1 MFMKIG
7 LLGGSGQ
14 VGREV
19 ITLAVSFPCEVDAP
33 TSRDVNLIDEQALAD
48 WVSKGGFDAV
58 INCAA
63 FTAVDA
69 AENDIERANLTNS
82 VGAGYVAQA
91 CHRASIP
98 TVYVSTDYVFDGTKS
113 VPYNETDQPNPQSV
127 YGRSKL
133 EGERLTLTANPQSV
147 VLRVSWVFSA
157 HGSNFVKSMVRIAA
171 ERDDLRVVDDQ
182 IGSPCGAKSIA
193 HALLRV
199 TRQLLETSE
208 GYGVYHFA
216 NTPFVSWRDFAVEIM
231 SMLRDRAMLDREVSV
246 HPITTA
252 EYPTAARRPANSC
265 LDAGRI
271 EQCYGIGRPEWRTE
285 LSQVIK
291 TLQGIESDKV
301 KAGTPR

>member
-33 TSRDVNLIDEQALAD
+33 PSRGVNLIDKQAVAD
-48 WVSKGGFDAV
+48 WVDKGGFDAV

-69 AENDIERANLTNS
+69 AENDVKRANLTNS

-98 TVYVSTDYVFDGTKS
+98 TVFVSTDYVFDGTKS
-113 VPYNETDQPNPQSV
+113 VPYIETDQPNPQSV

-133 EGERLTLTANPQSV
+133 AGERLTLTANPQSV

-157 HGSNFVKSMVRIAA
+157 HGSNFVKSMVRLAA
-171 ERDDLRVVDDQ
+171 EQDDLRVVDDQ

-199 TRQLLETSE
+199 TPAT
-208 GYGVYHFA
+208 A
-216 NTPFVSWRDFAVEIM
+216 RDQRG
-231 SMLRDRAMLDREVSV
+231 LRCLSLREY
-246 HPITTA
+246 TL
-252 EYPTAARRPANSC
+252 C
-265 LDAGRI
+265 
-271 EQCYGIGRPEWRTE
+271 E
-285 LSQVIK
+285 L
-291 TLQGIESDKV
+291 
-301 KAGTPR
+301 A